1 MLNLGDMGRKDN
13 GFMVRFALHLS
24 RDTREYMVKKE
35 AAMAEK
41 LITEQ
46 YCSHNC
52 VATANHSAIPAKH
65 Y

>member
-1 MLNLGDMGRKDN
+1 MLNLSDIGRKDN
-13 GFMVRFALHLS
+13 GSMAHFALDLS

-52 VATANHSAIPAKH
+52 AATATK
-65 Y
+65 

>member
-13 GFMVRFALHLS
+13 EFMAHFALYLS

-46 YCSHNC
+46 YYSHNC
-52 VATANHSAIPAKH
+52 AATATK
-65 Y
+65 

>member
-1 MLNLGDMGRKDN
+1 MLNLSDTGRKDN
-13 GFMVRFALHLS
+13 GSMAHFTLDLS
-24 RDTREYMVKKE
+24 RDAREYMVKKE

-52 VATANHSAIPAKH
+52 AATATK
-65 Y
+65 